1 MCLKA
6 SPSKPPVTSVY
17 SPTGW
22 QVFAGGCWLLLG
34 EIGGCRIRNLLEID
48 LVATDCH
55 GHPQFEWMTTAFLL
69 TLTIYSLSCSEVC
82 SAEQTG
88 NRECSPQSK
97 SSCLLLEPCSCNQ
110 QIWKKC
116 NFVSGLRHTSHRR
129 TTARKVVCRCL
140 QTSWQLLCKL
150 LVINQ
155 TARNQSNAMQVFNTD
170 ICCWQ
175 FSCNCSS
182 TSCKMQAFL

>member
-34 EIGGCRIRNLLEID
+34 EIGGRRIRNLLEID
-48 LVATDCH
+48 LVTTDCH

-82 SAEQTG
+82 SEVQSRLETENVHLKVKVLAFYLSLAAATNRSGKSATLSPVCVTRLTG
-88 NRECSPQSK
+88 
-97 SSCLLLEPCSCNQ
+97 
-110 QIWKKC
+110 
-116 NFVSGLRHTSHRR
+116 
-129 TTARKVVCRCL
+129 AL
-140 QTSWQLLCKL
+140 QLGK
-150 LVINQ
+150 
-155 TARNQSNAMQVFNTD
+155 
-170 ICCWQ
+170 
-175 FSCNCSS
+175 
-182 TSCKMQAFL
+182 

>member
-6 SPSKPPVTSVY
+6 SPSKPPVTCVY

-82 SAEQTG
+82 SEVQSRLETENVHLKVKVLAFYLSLAAATNRSGKSATLSPVCVTRLTG
-88 NRECSPQSK
+88 
-97 SSCLLLEPCSCNQ
+97 
-110 QIWKKC
+110 
-116 NFVSGLRHTSHRR
+116 
-129 TTARKVVCRCL
+129 AL
-140 QTSWQLLCKL
+140 QLGK
-150 LVINQ
+150 
-155 TARNQSNAMQVFNTD
+155 
-170 ICCWQ
+170 
-175 FSCNCSS
+175 
-182 TSCKMQAFL
+182 